1 MKSEESPSLNREGRG
16 GSSKKNF
23 ILAMLVILG
32 VVTFLDRIN
41 ISVAGSSIM
50 KDLNL
55 SAAEWGW
62 VQSAFILSYGLMQIP
77 MGAYGDRHGHR
88 KVLTEIV
95 LWWSLFTAFTG
106 VAGGLV
112 SLLIIRFMFGV
123 GEAGSSP
130 CSTGVISRWFEK
142 HEVGKAQGYV
152 WAASR
157 MGGALTPFVVIPV
170 MAWLGWRAA
179 FWLLGGLGVIWAVVW
194 YIMYR
199 DKKPT
204 LNPSQ
209 REGSPNTSETNK
221 NSLPLGGQGVG
232 SPSGEVGE
240 TQVSSPPSGEIKWG
254 PILHNRQFWTI
265 CAMYFFYAFGSWFFF
280 SWFPTFMELGR
291 GFAKSEL
298 TYAVAVPFIMS
309 MIGNITGGYLT
320 DKLSAKYGLK
330 VGRKALGTSSL
341 AISALCMFL
350 AAFIPGKMAVFV
362 FLSLCFGI
370 FDLMLPS
377 AWALCIDLGKQ
388 HAGAISGAMNT
399 FGNNG
404 GFFCG
409 ILFGYLVQASG
420 NYNLP
425 LYMIAGMLLISA
437 LLFSFINP
445 TKPIVE

>member
-1 MKSEESPSLNREGRG
+1 MKR
-16 GSSKKNF
+16 KNI
-23 ILAMLVILG
+23 ILTMLVILG

-50 KDLNL
+50 ADLGL
-55 SAAEWGW
+55 SPSEWGW

-77 MGAYGDRHGHR
+77 MGAFGDRHGHR
-88 KVLTEIV
+88 KVLSLIV

-106 VAGGLV
+106 LAGGLA

-142 HEVGKAQGYV
+142 NEVGKAQGYV

-179 FWLLGGLGVIWAVVW
+179 FWLLGGLGIIWAVVW
-194 YIMYR
+194 YVMYR
-199 DKKPT
+199 DKTP
-204 LNPSQ
+204 LQLPRGGEQQEASP
-209 REGSPNTSETNK
+209 RGGMEG
-221 NSLPLGGQGVG
+221 V
-232 SPSGEVGE
+232 
-240 TQVSSPPSGEIKWG
+240 KWG

-330 VGRKALGTSSL
+330 VGRKAPGTSSL

-399 FGNNG
+399 FGNIG

>member
-1 MKSEESPSLNREGRG
+1 
-16 GSSKKNF
+16 
-23 ILAMLVILG
+23 MLVILG

-88 KVLTEIV
+88 KVLTQIV

-106 VAGGLV
+106 VAGGLA

-142 HEVGKAQGYV
+142 NEVGKAQGYV

-157 MGGALTPFVVIPV
+157 MGGALTPFVVIPI

-179 FWLLGGLGVIWAVVW
+179 FWLLGGLGIIWAVVW
-194 YIMYR
+194 YVMYR
-199 DKKPT
+199 DKTPLQLPRGGEQQEASPRGGK
-204 LNPSQ
+204 
-209 REGSPNTSETNK
+209 EGVSWNK
-221 NSLPLGGQGVG
+221 
-232 SPSGEVGE
+232 
-240 TQVSSPPSGEIKWG
+240 
-254 PILHNRQFWTI
+254 ILRNRQFWTI

-320 DKLSAKYGLK
+320 DKISAKYGLK

-341 AISALCMFL
+341 AFSAVCMFL

-399 FGNNG
+399 FGNVG

-425 LYMIAGMLLISA
+425 LYMIAAMLLISA
-437 LLFSFINP
+437 VLFSFINP
-445 TKPIVE
+445 EKPIIEN

>member
-1 MKSEESPSLNREGRG
+1 MKR
-16 GSSKKNF
+16 KNI
-23 ILAMLVILG
+23 ILTMLVILG

-50 KDLNL
+50 ADLGL
-55 SAAEWGW
+55 SPSEWGW

-77 MGAYGDRHGHR
+77 MGAFGDRHGHR
-88 KVLTEIV
+88 KVLSLIV

-106 VAGGLV
+106 LAGGRA

-142 HEVGKAQGYV
+142 NEVGKAQGYV

-179 FWLLGGLGVIWAVVW
+179 FWLLGGLGIIWAVVW
-194 YIMYR
+194 YVMYR
-199 DKKPT
+199 DKTP
-204 LNPSQ
+204 LQLPRGGEQQEASP
-209 REGSPNTSETNK
+209 RGGMEG
-221 NSLPLGGQGVG
+221 V
-232 SPSGEVGE
+232 
-240 TQVSSPPSGEIKWG
+240 KWG

-399 FGNNG
+399 FGNIG

>member
-1 MKSEESPSLNREGRG
+1 MKR
-16 GSSKKNF
+16 KNI
-23 ILAMLVILG
+23 ILTMLVILG

-77 MGAYGDRHGHR
+77 MGALGDRYGHR
-88 KVLTEIV
+88 KILSLIV
-95 LWWSLFTAFTG
+95 LWWSLFTAFG
-106 VAGGLV
+106 
-112 SLLIIRFMFGV
+112 I

-170 MAWLGWRAA
+170 MTLLGWREA
-179 FWLLGGLGVIWAVVW
+179 FYILGVLGVIWAAAW
-194 YIMYR
+194 YFYYR
-199 DKKPT
+199 DRQP
-204 LNPSQ
+204 
-209 REGSPNTSETNK
+209 ETTK
-221 NSLPLGGQGVG
+221 
-232 SPSGEVGE
+232 
-240 TQVSSPPSGEIKWG
+240 EIVKRSIPWRT
-254 PILHNRQFWTI
+254 ILHHRQFWII

-309 MIGNITGGYLT
+309 MIGNISGGYLT
-320 DKLSAKYGLK
+320 DRLTKKYGLK
-330 VGRKALGTSSL
+330 VGRKALGSTSL
-341 AISALCMFL
+341 AISAICMFL

-388 HAGAISGAMNT
+388 HAGTISGAMNT
-399 FGNNG
+399 AGNLG

-409 ILFGYLVQASG
+409 ILFGFLVQSSG

-425 LYMIAGMLLISA
+425 LYMIAGMLIISA
-437 LLFSFINP
+437 ALFALINP
-445 TKPIVE
+445 TKPIVEE

>member
-1 MKSEESPSLNREGRG
+1 MKTEESPSLNREGGG
-16 GSSKKNF
+16 GSPKNF

-88 KVLTEIV
+88 KVLTQIV

-106 VAGGLV
+106 VAGGLA

-142 HEVGKAQGYV
+142 NEVGKAQGYV

-179 FWLLGGLGVIWAVVW
+179 FWLLGGLGIIWAVVW
-194 YIMYR
+194 YVMYR
-199 DKKPT
+199 DKTPLQLPRGGEQQEASPRGGK
-204 LNPSQ
+204 
-209 REGSPNTSETNK
+209 EGGNWNK
-221 NSLPLGGQGVG
+221 
-232 SPSGEVGE
+232 
-240 TQVSSPPSGEIKWG
+240 
-254 PILHNRQFWTI
+254 ILRNRQFWTI

-320 DKLSAKYGLK
+320 DKISAKYGLK

-341 AISALCMFL
+341 AISAVCMFL

-399 FGNNG
+399 FGNVG

-437 LLFSFINP
+437 VLFSFINP
-445 TKPIVE
+445 EKPIIEN

>member
-1 MKSEESPSLNREGRG
+1 
-16 GSSKKNF
+16 
-23 ILAMLVILG
+23 MLVILG
-32 VVTFLDRIN
+32 MVTFLDRIN

-50 KDLNL
+50 QDLRL
-55 SAAEWGW
+55 SPSQWGW

-77 MGAYGDRHGHR
+77 MGALGDRFGHR
-88 KVLTEIV
+88 KILSLIV

-106 VAGGLV
+106 LAGGLA
-112 SLLIIRFMFGV
+112 SLLVIRFMFGI

-157 MGGALTPFVVIPV
+157 LGGALTPFVVIPV
-170 MAWLGWRAA
+170 MAWVGWRAA
-179 FWLLGGLGVIWAVVW
+179 FYLLGALGIVWALVW
-194 YIMYR
+194 YLFYR
-199 DKKPT
+199 DPIRKQAQSTAVK
-204 LNPSQ
+204 SDHH
-209 REGSPNTSETNK
+209 
-221 NSLPLGGQGVG
+221 LP
-232 SPSGEVGE
+232 
-240 TQVSSPPSGEIKWG
+240 WG
-254 PILHNRQFWTI
+254 KILHNRQFWTI
-265 CAMYFFYAFGSWFFF
+265 CLMYFFYAFGSWFFF

-291 GFAKSEL
+291 GFEKSEL

-309 MIGNITGGYLT
+309 MIGNISGGYLT
-320 DKLSAKYGLK
+320 DRLTEKYGIK

-341 AISALCMFL
+341 AISAVCMFL

-388 HAGAISGAMNT
+388 HAGTISGAMNT
-399 FGNNG
+399 AGNIG
-404 GFFCG
+404 GFCCG
-409 ILFGYLVQASG
+409 ILFGELVQSSG

-425 LYMIAGMLLISA
+425 LYMIAAMLIISA
-437 LLFSFINP
+437 VLFAFINP
-445 TKPIVE
+445 AKPIISD

>member
-1 MKSEESPSLNREGRG
+1 MKTEESPSLNREGGG
-16 GSSKKNF
+16 GSPKNF

-88 KVLTEIV
+88 KVLTQIV

-106 VAGGLV
+106 VAGGLA

-142 HEVGKAQGYV
+142 NEVGKAQGYV

-157 MGGALTPFVVIPV
+157 MGGALTPFVVIPI

-179 FWLLGGLGVIWAVVW
+179 FWLLGGLGIIWAVVW
-194 YIMYR
+194 YVMYR
-199 DKKPT
+199 DKTPLQLPRGGEQQEASPRGGT
-204 LNPSQ
+204 
-209 REGSPNTSETNK
+209 EGVSWNK
-221 NSLPLGGQGVG
+221 
-232 SPSGEVGE
+232 
-240 TQVSSPPSGEIKWG
+240 
-254 PILHNRQFWTI
+254 ILRNRQFWTI

-399 FGNNG
+399 FGNIG

>member
-1 MKSEESPSLNREGRG
+1 MKR
-16 GSSKKNF
+16 KNI
-23 ILAMLVILG
+23 ILTMLVLLG

-50 KDLNL
+50 HDLNL

-77 MGAYGDRHGHR
+77 MGALGDRYGHR
-88 KVLTEIV
+88 KILSMIV

-106 VAGGLV
+106 MAGGLA
-112 SLLIIRFMFGV
+112 SLLVIRFMFGI

-170 MAWLGWRAA
+170 MTLLGWREAFYILGALGIVWAA
-179 FWLLGGLGVIWAVVW
+179 VW
-194 YIMYR
+194 YFYYR
-199 DKKPT
+199 DRQP
-204 LNPSQ
+204 
-209 REGSPNTSETNK
+209 ETTK
-221 NSLPLGGQGVG
+221 
-232 SPSGEVGE
+232 E
-240 TQVSSPPSGEIKWG
+240 TVRQPIPWRT
-254 PILHNRQFWTI
+254 ILHHKQFWII

-309 MIGNITGGYLT
+309 MIGNISGGYLT
-320 DKLSAKYGLK
+320 DRLTKKYGLK
-330 VGRKALGTSSL
+330 IGRKALGSTSL
-341 AISALCMFL
+341 AVSAVCMFL

-388 HAGAISGAMNT
+388 HAGTISGAMNT
-399 FGNNG
+399 AGNLG

-409 ILFGYLVQASG
+409 ILFGQLVQSSG

-425 LYMIAGMLLISA
+425 LYMIAGMLIISA
-437 LLFSFINP
+437 ALFALINP
-445 TKPIVE
+445 TKPIVEK

>member
-1 MKSEESPSLNREGRG
+1 
-16 GSSKKNF
+16 
-23 ILAMLVILG
+23 MLVILG
-32 VVTFLDRIN
+32 MVTFLDRIN

-50 KDLNL
+50 QDLRL
-55 SAAEWGW
+55 SPSQWGW

-77 MGAYGDRHGHR
+77 MGALGDRFGHR
-88 KVLTEIV
+88 KILSLIV

-106 VAGGLV
+106 LAGGLA
-112 SLLIIRFMFGV
+112 SLLVIRFMFGI

-157 MGGALTPFVVIPV
+157 LGGALTPFVVIPM
-170 MAWLGWRAA
+170 MAWVGWRAA
-179 FWLLGGLGVIWAVVW
+179 FYLLGALGIVWALVW
-194 YIMYR
+194 YLFYR
-199 DKKPT
+199 DPIRKQAQSTAVK
-204 LNPSQ
+204 SDHH
-209 REGSPNTSETNK
+209 
-221 NSLPLGGQGVG
+221 LP
-232 SPSGEVGE
+232 
-240 TQVSSPPSGEIKWG
+240 WG
-254 PILHNRQFWTI
+254 KILHNRQFWTI
-265 CAMYFFYAFGSWFFF
+265 CLMYFFYAFGSWFFF

-291 GFAKSEL
+291 GFEKSEL

-309 MIGNITGGYLT
+309 MIGNISGGYLT
-320 DKLSAKYGLK
+320 DRLTEKYGIK

-341 AISALCMFL
+341 AISAVCMFL

-388 HAGAISGAMNT
+388 HAGTISGAMNT
-399 FGNNG
+399 AGNIG
-404 GFFCG
+404 GFCCG
-409 ILFGYLVQASG
+409 ILFGELVQSSG

-425 LYMIAGMLLISA
+425 LYMIAAMLIISA
-437 LLFSFINP
+437 VLFAFINP
-445 TKPIVE
+445 AKPIISE

>member
-1 MKSEESPSLNREGRG
+1 MNERMKSEESPSLNREGRG

-199 DKKPT
+199 DK
-204 LNPSQ
+204 
-209 REGSPNTSETNK
+209 
-221 NSLPLGGQGVG
+221 SLPPTPSPVERGEQDASPRGGMEGV
-232 SPSGEVGE
+232 
-240 TQVSSPPSGEIKWG
+240 KWG

-399 FGNNG
+399 FGNIG

-445 TKPIVE
+445 TKPIVD